1 MGSIKVWEA
10 QGAHKRES
18 QQERKNK
25 GQGQNAKEKRRQLQD
40 SVKTLNYQNK
50 RRQMAK
56 KRCTFWDGS

>member
-25 GQGQNAKEKRRQLQD
+25 GQGQKVKKEKKGNCRTQ
-40 SVKTLNYQNK
+40 
-50 RRQMAK
+50 
-56 KRCTFWDGS
+56 